1 MLYVFVPD
9 LEDVCM
15 EFTAYTENEYIFKQ
29 YVNMLSEYFDIHNVM
44 EQVEFE
50 DFDKAFDKMYDAM
63 EKRDYEVNSNKIG
76 VKDTVYGAGYLTIVK
91 SENPLHESLVIP
103 MHLYDVACDYTASH
117 EEADYYHKLLAD
129 ACNGVL
135 ASVLANYA
143 RPNSGAIDIVFLM
156 KLIRK
161 FWGDAYQ
168 DLAKTEMFN
177 SIYFNES
184 YLCERFLRL
193 RMDCV

>member
-9 LEDVCM
+9 LGDVCM

-63 EKRDYEVNSNKIG
+63 EKRDYEVNSNKAGI
-76 VKDTVYGAGYLTIVK
+76 KDTVHSAGYLTIVK
-91 SENPLHESLVIP
+91 SENSLHESLVIP
-103 MHLYDVACDYTASH
+103 MHLYDVACDYTTSH
-117 EEADYYHKLLAD
+117 EEADYYHQMLAD

-135 ASVLANYA
+135 ASMLTNYT